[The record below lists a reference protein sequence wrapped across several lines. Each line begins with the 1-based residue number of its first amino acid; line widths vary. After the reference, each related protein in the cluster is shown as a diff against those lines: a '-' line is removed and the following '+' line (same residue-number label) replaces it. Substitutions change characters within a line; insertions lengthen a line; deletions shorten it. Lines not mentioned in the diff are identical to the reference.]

1 MKKYSSIKA
10 VRPIVFVAILVLLTI
25 LFALYSTS
33 INPIADEVFT
43 ALDLDGTPL
52 ADVATDVKQAEA
64 TTYKMTLSHVADSNK
79 HAWSFDNFSRTLD
92 QSSINTLS
100 GAIAQNNYSINSSFS
115 GASQFTI
122 VEQHIGNCSGVS
134 RGTNPVWQ
142 GKLGATAH
150 TQGNAKIICIY
161 DYYLSNDMYRAILS
175 GRYIPRL
182 TGVQI
187 GWTLDNGAFWNNPFG
202 DITPWS
208 YIGIGYYSG
217 AKNNDNSYYH
227 LYEELWCN
235 INAPGTK
242 SELAS
247 ANNDYTKTATYKFST
262 DTTLNQISN
271 GTGARDTTNQS
282 TKVLRVA
289 VGMHLF
295 GQSGAW
301 GNQARITINSITGT
315 VKMDDVVEEPAAGPT
330 ITVGD
335 HFTSK
340 NITPSF
346 KDSTSALRDS
356 TLYRVAGPTGTLATP
371 EYADGYS
378 WASSKTPSSNQ
389 SSAVKEDSCPLAFN
403 KGYGEYELTVYDI
416 EGNPTKKRLYY
427 FNPTI
432 NLVIR
437 TTSNGQVVNETG
449 GYVTIDAYTN
459 GDWTTT
465 SASKSGIGF
474 AGKTNVW
481 ARIADGYYFRGF
493 SHDGSLS
500 IDISNIATYQYKN
513 AYLNASGGTTSGPDG
528 NGVYGL
534 GFTIDGSALA
544 KYPADGKITIYAE
557 FGKINFSTIT
567 EGQKFVYQGT
577 ISNNSK
583 RAPTIDGAKHTIAL
597 QAEGQF
603 VQTKPIITI
612 SGTYANGD
620 PVPDETTFVQY
631 AGTFIGNGAIY
642 YGDVFL
648 GSKQINFSI
657 TPLDI
662 TIAPV
667 FGSKTK
673 VTKTYDSYD
682 TVNATPVWQAV
693 KGTNYDLEIKAD
705 ENLVYRYYI
714 YDTTNQKIDL
724 SNPQKDCSDALFIA
738 ADIGANPISKY
749 LIATA
754 SGSTTSAVFTSYT
767 ITYDVNAYYQE
778 NTLTFYLDKD
788 HPTGAI
794 IPCDTL
800 ITFTR
805 VNGDKVYDGTPN
817 VKSFVAVSI
826 TDLSGNAIE
835 SCIGV
840 DFTATT
846 ELKDAGNNLPI
857 TITVNKLTT
866 TDTTK
871 PVTNYNVDSKNFKYF
886 NATGNDV
893 TDQYLVQFLIN
904 VSRAPMRVEYEI
916 TGVSKVYDNT
926 KDFFGEV
933 TYTYAPVNS
942 AITNDTFDTGFD
954 GAFSVVA
961 AYKDVIVSDKAII
974 NIEITLQYNDF
985 KNYYWE
991 HGDVLDPG
999 TQGFTAT
1006 FTETGEIEKRNIAL
1020 TIGNASKYYGTE
1032 EPNLYGLVSA
1042 VAANESAGLYA
1053 PVHTVAAIVAAVNR
1067 ANGEDAYND
1076 EGNQIQYPISLT
1088 LKEDAFI
1095 SNYNI
1100 AVTNGT
1106 FTINKTAV
1114 KFGFNITSQTV
1125 TYGYG
1130 NEAII
1135 GLINDF
1141 DCITYTYIPSIGNNF
1156 KITDKETN
1164 VPKLGLEDNTDWSHY
1179 MAGTY
1184 SYGGSDRAIT
1194 FENVTHKNFIFELD
1208 TTKISDFIIEKKM
1221 LGLNV
1226 KPHSKEY
1233 TGASIYPT
1241 TNADTFELTQA
1252 DIAVG
1257 DRDALQ
1263 NAVQVIYVSDELNA
1277 NGPSACDTY
1286 DITAILTNDLLKNN
1300 YTLNVTNNQLNIT
1313 KRMLTVEVLGFDKVG
1328 TKEMVYSG
1336 TEPTLYYN
1344 IENYIEDHEAVVYA
1358 NVEVSFTKTNELGIV
1373 WPNAGEYT
1381 VSVQANKVENPNEI
1395 LNNYTIEIAA
1405 AETLIIRKATLTV
1418 TYKSET
1424 VPYGETP
1431 EETLIY
1437 EGFENGETEAVLT
1450 KQPTVK
1456 YHRLAV
1462 EDPDN
1467 KESYIPNP
1475 DRLANYE
1482 HINNYNGYINVGTW
1496 SFVASGGEAA
1506 NYNFKYIPG
1515 NLTVTKAPLNVKY
1528 NDLTLT
1534 YGDVYVEGLDNITN
1548 PYRITV
1554 ENAQDYFT
1562 ITGYH
1567 VGGFVPSTLTDEY
1580 KNLPDCYEN
1589 VFGNE
1594 EAKLFEAHPY
1604 DKAGDNY
1611 QFGVHEITK
1620 DYFEFNFKNYDVDY
1634 KSGYLTVLP
1643 ANLKLSISIPQGE
1656 ELENGEHAPKYYGEI
1671 VVAGANVKNED
1682 DFEFSLIGDGFVY
1695 GESIAKNLI
1704 NPETLG
1710 VRVSLKGY
1718 AEDVSATGDRRYL
1731 DAGDYEALVTKGL
1744 SNWSD
1749 YSSNYNITAVTQDFK
1764 IAPKP
1769 LIIAYKGGDTTV
1781 YDGAAQSPVDGITDY
1796 NEVWKKLDVS
1806 GFVNGKVGEE
1816 SFATYEAFKQI
1827 SIATPVNENTLD
1839 PIGDVRV
1846 DENGNVIPYLVKPT
1860 LPNDVSINN
1869 YAITFVAGE
1878 FTITPKD
1885 LSITIYRQDRT
1896 YDATAQLPLSNKNVE
1911 FRFNEEDFR
1920 KPADKNNITAILSL
1934 VLPDGVEDAI
1944 NAGSYKIVA
1953 RLDGDANYALIT
1965 NYNLVVNEADS
1976 DYYLYINPR
1985 TIKVSYKDVN
1995 ATYGDIT
2002 KDYDHTQNLVYD
2014 NLVAGEEPIGVGA
2027 VLNAPL
2033 ANDRNYVNA
2042 GTYTITPDIANI
2054 ELLST
2059 NYVFSAEQCVAGNLV
2074 IAKKALRV
2082 TVEQIGVEARCTDD
2096 PCEDVHLE
2104 QLTQSDFTY
2113 IYTES
2118 DFAIGEDETNLIGK
2132 LYVTNIQ
2139 QLIDDY
2145 KNIVQ
2150 RPAVPPLV
2158 DVEVE
2163 TEDGNYEFKVTDG
2176 SIIIVPTKSKYNL
2189 TYLQGL
2195 KDAGSLITSGSFVYN
2210 GNMRT
2215 METSGL
2221 VIGDLEDLLAPEKIR
2236 ENGDGG
2242 KLSLRFVYTKTI
2254 DANGNAVIGSV
2265 PVVSISDAGTY
2276 AVTGYFQN
2284 EDPSYKNVTITLEA
2298 TIVITARPVNYVID
2312 GGLLEQIYGE
2322 ADKHLH
2328 GKAEA
2333 VEGEEESGLILGQ
2346 ELGVSITIPT
2356 NDNVYRPLGNYA
2368 ITALYTNTN
2377 YAVTYKIRNANGDL
2391 INLYDAVED
2400 DVDENQYYVVNPRP
2414 IEISLGYQ
2422 TQVYNGSVA
2431 PVIDS
2436 ASFQDVGAF
2445 KILPDESADIVI
2457 SIAPEDQVA
2466 LYEVGS
2472 YDLVAVANNANYAL
2486 TVVTYN
2492 VIEITAASL
2501 KVEAEI
2507 ASQTYI
2513 GTAVEIVLNDETVTG
2528 IKSGDALGSNV
2539 NLTYAVV
2546 GEAINVG
2553 DYAVTVAVDNNNYV
2567 VTEFVTNGLTITKRS
2582 LTITLEAQSS
2592 DYDGNI
2598 VKPNGEKYTQEGLAD
2613 GETLT
2618 VSIKMVDVNGA
2629 EISIR
2634 DAGDYILTASYSVSN
2649 GIGNTTA
2656 NYEVTVEDNIY
2667 KVNRIAPVLQ
2677 VNRLTDDSYGTYV
2690 YSALG
2695 VVISTPKK
2703 KATSNSAGAI
2713 TYSIYVDGEQPG
2725 EYTDGTTAIIV
2736 NAGAYK
2742 LSVKVAAS
2750 GNYTEGEQTVDIF
2763 IHKATPTIDFSK
2775 ALARVYTYDGTV
2787 QEIIGIEHNNTDGGD
2802 IFEVTGNTFQDVP
2815 ANGLL
2820 PVTATLKET
2829 ANYHAASL
2837 TMNITINKA
2846 TFDMSE
2852 YSFSGDVIRY
2862 GEKIINGS
2870 AKGIPDGMEV
2880 AYKLNGVD
2888 VQDPKKELEFKN
2900 AGTYV
2905 VEAIYNFSR
2914 NNYYLPN
2921 ELVSSITIV
2930 INKVDIS
2937 VAVVSKSGYY
2947 GDRPQYEVEDDV
2959 TIYGETAYTD
2969 ELVVTIELE
2978 ERDVYPVGTYQVTA
2992 KATANDNYK
3001 LTVISGT
3008 YTIVERNITIVADNK
3023 EVEYGLNVPLT
3034 YSIYY
3039 GHGAEKTQEVAGL
3052 IGEDKLSGRL
3062 DRVPGTT
3069 VGEYAITG
3077 EFTNSNYNIEIQDGV
3092 YKIIPKNITIV
3103 VYDQEGVSASDVN
3116 PGAYKVVGGMVR
3128 GDDLKIK
3135 VSGEV
3140 GSEPGTYVL
3149 TATYD
3154 VENKNYNVN
3163 IQEGSFILRL
3173 LAQINVNNASL
3184 QKLYDGTPYVLD
3196 AVATSGAPITY
3207 RLNGVDVENSF
3218 TEVGLYEVLLT
3229 APVHG
3234 DYAAPTPLRITIEIR
3249 PQTLSTEVDGM
3260 HFIISTPEG
3269 FGALDEFRVVKT
3281 EDLVLSNDAYTSQI
3295 NTAYVMYIVVDG
3307 VETPVEQYLDGKE
3320 SKVKVKL
3327 TNELVEQGAGAWLTD
3342 QNVNALN
3349 TSNTLDEDGYIE
3361 LNAIGGSHILL
3372 VTERAS
3378 AVPIIIILSV
3388 IGVVAVILFFMF
3400 LFRKKYIN

>member
-10 VRPIVFVAILVLLTI
+10 VRPIVFVAILVMLTI

-33 INPIADEVFT
+33 INPIAEDVFT
-43 ALDLDGTPL
+43 ALDLDDTPL

-64 TTYKMTLSHVADSNK
+64 LDGNMSLSTEYDGDY
-79 HAWSFDNFSRTLD
+79 AWSYGNFTVRQPQGSIPTLD
-92 QSSINTLS
+92 VKDGDVNTHSYTISQSTDSKT
-100 GAIAQNNYSINSSFS
+100 
-115 GASQFTI
+115 QFAVATQYPKN
-122 VEQHIGNCSGVS
+122 VEQLSI
-134 RGTNPVWQ
+134 GTNPLWRGYV
-142 GKLGATAH
+142 GGSAAIYGDARVILTYDFLL
-150 TQGNAKIICIY
+150 TNA
-161 DYYLSNDMYRAILS
+161 MYRAILS
-175 GRYIPRL
+175 GKYKP
-182 TGVQI
+182 
-187 GWTLDNGAFWNNPFG
+187 TLSNIEINWKVENKCDNTN
-202 DITPWS
+202 ITPWS
-208 YIGIGYYSG
+208 YIGIGYKTSSTDNTFDGYTEMWKSINVADDKTWNGVGGPYTTGVQSPGSVTVSASG
-217 AKNNDNSYYH
+217 GSNNTSAKFLRIGIAMHIWGDPDWLSRRPIV
-227 LYEELWCN
+227 N
-235 INAPGTK
+235 INYVSCNLTLTDV
-242 SELAS
+242 SE
-247 ANNDYTKTATYKFST
+247 
-262 DTTLNQISN
+262 SN
-271 GTGARDTTNQS
+271 A
-282 TKVLRVA
+282 
-289 VGMHLF
+289 
-295 GQSGAW
+295 
-301 GNQARITINSITGT
+301 
-315 VKMDDVVEEPAAGPT
+315 PT
-330 ITVGD
+330 ITLSTNNENT
-335 HFTSK
+335 TSGSLTATCSDDTALK
-340 NITPSF
+340 SYSLTRTKGPNGAVTESVA
-346 KDSTSALRDS
+346 SATWATSH
-356 TLYRVAGPTGTLATP
+356 PATNDTTAVRNASIP
-371 EYADGYS
+371 LSLKEY
-378 WASSKTPSSNQ
+378 
-389 SSAVKEDSCPLAFN
+389 
-403 KGYGEYELTVYDI
+403 GYGEYTLQVQDI
-416 EGNPTKKRLYY
+416 EGNPATKKIYY
-427 FNPTI
+427 FDPKISLAIKTDGAVN
-432 NLVIR
+432 
-437 TTSNGQVVNETG
+437 TSG
-449 GYVTIDAYTN
+449 GYVTIDAYAN
-459 GDWTTT
+459 GSWTTT
-465 SASKSGIGF
+465 SASSNGTTAFPEKF
-474 AGKTNVW
+474 TVW
-481 ARIADGYYFRGF
+481 AIVKPGYYFKGF
-493 SHDGSLS
+493 SHDGAFN
-500 IDISNIATYQYKN
+500 SNFNVDMQSSGTTGTYTYKNQYK
-513 AYLNASGGTTSGPDG
+513 NASGGTEEKP
-528 NGVYGL
+528 GVF
-534 GFTIDGSALA
+534 GFNFEVSNAVLA
-544 KYPADGKITIYAE
+544 KYPASGTITLYAE
-557 FGKINFSTIT
+557 FGTIKPSGVT
-567 EGQKFVYQGT
+567 NNQMFDYAGSG
-577 ISNNSK
+577 SNAIK
-583 RAPTIDGAKHTIAL
+583 PTIDVSQHLTVAGTAA
-597 QAEGQF
+597 AAA
-603 VQTKPIITI
+603 ITI
-612 SGTYANGD
+612 NGTYKDGTKVVAN
-620 PVPDETTFVQY
+620 T
-631 AGTFIGNGAIY
+631 AGVKFAGNFTATVELNWNGTP
-642 YGDVFL
+642 L
-648 GSKQINFSI
+648 GSTSIAFAIN
-657 TPLDI
+657 PVNI

-667 FGSKTK
+667 FGTKTVVTK
-673 VTKTYDSYD
+673 VYNGTAEVS
-682 TVNATPVWQAV
+682 ATPNWVTTVGKNFDPSALTFGLKEGKSLAYKYV
-693 KGTNYDLEIKAD
+693 ALGNYGDQNFNSITP
-705 ENLVYRYYI
+705 Y
-714 YDTTNQKIDL
+714 
-724 SNPQKDCSDALFIA
+724 KDCSGALSIVA
-738 ADIGANPISKY
+738 IVTSNADVQNYIGAQSTNKP
-749 LIATA
+749 LVA
-754 SGSTTSAVFTSYT
+754 SYV
-767 ITYDVNAYYQE
+767 ITYDAQAYYTE
-778 NTLTFYLDKD
+778 NNSSFSKTVA
-788 HPTGAI
+788 TGAI
-794 IPCDTL
+794 TKKDL
-800 ITFTR
+800 VITFKMSDGT
-805 VNGDKVYDGTPN
+805 KMYDGTTD
-817 VKSFVAVSI
+817 VTTDVSASI
-826 TDLSGNAIE
+826 AGVISGE
-835 SCIGV
+835 GIGV
-840 DFTATT
+840 SYSASIGDKKVANNKKVTVSNITLTTSNATT
-846 ELKDAGNNLPI
+846 API
-857 TITVNKLTT
+857 
-866 TDTTK
+866 
-871 PVTNYNVDSKNFKYF
+871 TNYNVSGYKYLDATGADVTSDLNKFSINITRAPMTVDYNITGTDKIYDNTTVFNGNVTYSYTPGNGIDKSKEVF
-886 NATGNDV
+886 NDVAVIEKTAVYDGVDVGDAVDIIITISFDWDDFVNYYWIGDAGALTGND
-893 TDQYLVQFLIN
+893 
-904 VSRAPMRVEYEI
+904 
-916 TGVSKVYDNT
+916 
-926 KDFFGEV
+926 
-933 TYTYAPVNS
+933 
-942 AITNDTFDTGFD
+942 GF
-954 GAFSVVA
+954 V
-961 AYKDVIVSDKAII
+961 
-974 NIEITLQYNDF
+974 
-985 KNYYWE
+985 
-991 HGDVLDPG
+991 
-999 TQGFTAT
+999 AT
-1006 FTETGEIEKRNIAL
+1006 FTAKGKIEKRNIAL
-1020 TIGNASKYYGTE
+1020 TIGNTSKYYGTE
-1032 EPNLYGLVSA
+1032 DPDLYGLVSA

-1053 PVHTVAAIVAAVNR
+1053 PVHTVAAIVAEVNR

-1135 GLINDF
+1135 DLINDF
-1141 DCITYTYIPSIGNNF
+1141 DCITYAYIPSIGDNY

-1194 FENVTHKNFIFELD
+1194 IENVTHKNFIFELD
-1208 TTKISDFIIEKKM
+1208 TTKISDFTIEEKT

-1226 KPHSKEY
+1226 KSQSKEY
-1233 TGASIYPT
+1233 TGGSIEPT
-1241 TNADTFELTQA
+1241 TSADTFELTQA

-1257 DRDALQ
+1257 DNDALQ
-1263 NAVQVIYVSDELNA
+1263 SAVKVLYVSDELNA
-1277 NGPSACDTY
+1277 NGPSACGTY
-1286 DITAILTNDLLKNN
+1286 DITAILTNDLLNNN
-1300 YTLNVTNNQLNIT
+1300 YTLNVTNNQLNIMVRT
-1313 KRMLTVEVLGFDKVG
+1313 LTVEVLGFDKVG

-1344 IENYIEDHEAVVYA
+1344 IENYIEEHEDVVYA

-1431 EETLIY
+1431 EGALKY
-1437 EGFENGETEAVLT
+1437 DGFENGETEAVLT

-1462 EDPDN
+1462 IDPN
-1467 KESYIPNP
+1467 NEGSYMPYP
-1475 DRLANYE
+1475 DKVQDYYI
-1482 HINNYNGYINVGTW
+1482 HINNYNGYINAGTW
-1496 SFVASGGEAA
+1496 SLVASGGEAA

-1515 NLTVTKAPLNVKY
+1515 NLTVTKATLNVEY
-1528 NDLTLT
+1528 NDLSLT
-1534 YGDVYVEGLDNITN
+1534 YGDIYVEGLATSSNQ
-1548 PYRITV
+1548 YLITV
-1554 ENAQDYFT
+1554 NNAQNYFT
-1562 ITGYH
+1562 ITGY
-1567 VGGFVPSTLTDEY
+1567 VVDGFVPSTLTDEY
-1580 KNLPDCYEN
+1580 KNQPDGYEN

-1594 EAKLFEAHPY
+1594 DVGYFIAHPY

-1611 QFGVHEITK
+1611 QVGVHEITK
-1620 DYFEFNFKNYDVDY
+1620 GYFEFNFVNYEVNY
-1634 KSGYLTVLP
+1634 ISGELTVLP

-1656 ELENGEHAPKYYGEI
+1656 ELENGERAPKYYGEI
-1671 VVAGANVKNED
+1671 VVASED
-1682 DFEFSLIGDGFVY
+1682 LRQEGDFEFSLIGDGFVY
-1695 GESIAKNLI
+1695 GESIDKNLI

-1769 LIIAYKGGDTTV
+1769 LTIAYKGGDTTV
-1781 YDGAAQSPVDGITDY
+1781 YDGSAQSPVDGITDY
-1796 NEVWKKLDVS
+1796 NEVWGKLDVS
-1806 GFVNGKVGEE
+1806 GFVNGIVGEE
-1816 SFATYEAFKQI
+1816 SFATYESFKQL
-1827 SIATPVNENTLD
+1827 SIATPVNETTLD

-1860 LPNDVSINN
+1860 LPNGVIINN

-1944 NAGSYKIVA
+1944 NVGSYKIVA

-1965 NYNLVVNEADS
+1965 NYSLVVNDDS
-1976 DYYLYINPR
+1976 DSYLYINPR

-2027 VLNAPL
+2027 VLNAPI
-2033 ANDRNYVNA
+2033 ANDRNYVDA
-2042 GTYTITPDIANI
+2042 GTYVITPDIANI

-2059 NYVFSAEQCVAGNLV
+2059 NYVFSAEQCVEGQLV

-2096 PCEDVHLE
+2096 PCDDVHLE

-2284 EDPSYKNVTITLEA
+2284 EDPAYKNVTITLEA

-2312 GGLLEQIYGE
+2312 GGLLKQIYGE
-2322 ADKHLH
+2322 ADKPLH

-2377 YAVTYKIRNANGDL
+2377 YAVTFKVKDANGDL

-2457 SIAPEDQVA
+2457 SIVAEDQVA

-2472 YDLVAVANNANYAL
+2472 YDLVAVALNGNYAL
-2486 TVVTYN
+2486 TIASYN

-2539 NLTYAVV
+2539 NLTYTVD

-2553 DYAVTVAVDNNNYV
+2553 DYAVSVAVDNKNYV

-2613 GETLT
+2613 GETLI
-2618 VSIKMVDVNGA
+2618 VNIKMVDANGA

-2888 VQDPKKELEFKN
+2888 VQDPENELNFKN

-2937 VAVVSKSGYY
+2937 VTVVSKSGYY
-2947 GDRPQYEVEDDV
+2947 GDRPQYDVEDDV

-2969 ELVVTIELE
+2969 ELDVTIELE
-2978 ERDVYPVGTYQVTA
+2978 ERDIYPVGTYQVTA

-3052 IGEDKLSGRL
+3052 IGEDKLNGRL
-3062 DRVPGTT
+3062 DRVPGAT

-3154 VENKNYNVN
+3154 TENKNYNVN

-3361 LNAIGGSHILL
+3361 LNAIGGSHVLL

>member
-10 VRPIVFVAILVLLTI
+10 VRPIVFVAILVMLTI

-33 INPIADEVFT
+33 INPIAEDVFT
-43 ALDLDGTPL
+43 ALDLDDTPL

-64 TTYKMTLSHVADSNK
+64 GSMTVSGQANNGK
-79 HAWSFDNFSRTLD
+79 AWNYSNFSKKRE
-92 QSSINTLS
+92 QSSISELDVSNGT
-100 GAIAQNNYSINSSFS
+100 YSINQSTNSNTE
-115 GASQFTI
+115 FTI
-122 VEQHIGNCSGVS
+122 ASHNWQNTSGETT
-134 RGTNPVWQ
+134 GTNPAWQ
-142 GKLGATAH
+142 
-150 TQGNAKIICIY
+150 AKVGSSAAFRGDIKVIFVY
-161 DYYLSNDMYRAILS
+161 DFYLSTPMYRAILS
-175 GRYIPRL
+175 GQFKPQLSNIQLSWTITNGSL
-182 TGVQI
+182 TQSPG
-187 GWTLDNGAFWNNPFG
+187 GNL
-202 DITPWS
+202 TPWS
-208 YIGIGYYSG
+208 YIGIGYEETEGDKFTKYQEMWHS
-217 AKNNDNSYYH
+217 KNDGD
-227 LYEELWCN
+227 
-235 INAPGTK
+235 A
-242 SELAS
+242 A
-247 ANNDYTKTATYKFST
+247 TATKYTNKRT
-262 DTTLNQISN
+262 DYN
-271 GTGARDTTNQS
+271 GTVDISAPSALQITGDPASGKSSTAR
-282 TKVLRVA
+282 KILRIAIGVHVYGEPTA
-289 VGMHLF
+289 G
-295 GQSGAW
+295 SR
-301 GNQARITINSITGT
+301 NPIIKINSISS
-315 VKMDDVVEEPAAGPT
+315 KLSLSAAGDSSNPSISLSTGENTTSPT
-330 ITVGD
+330 VTATFSDGY
-335 HFTSK
+335 
-340 NITPSF
+340 
-346 KDSTSALRDS
+346 SALKNFVLTRDKGQNG
-356 TLYRVAGPTGTLATP
+356 ALATP
-371 EYADGYS
+371 ETVDSYDWTS
-378 WASSKTPSSNQ
+378 DVPTTNNPSNVRSISKPLSLSN
-389 SSAVKEDSCPLAFN
+389 
-403 KGYGEYELTVYDI
+403 GYGEYTLTVYDI
-416 EGNPTKKRLYY
+416 TGNKSTKKIYY
-427 FNPTI
+427 FDPKISLAIKTDGAVN
-432 NLVIR
+432 
-437 TTSNGQVVNETG
+437 TSG
-449 GYVTIDAYTN
+449 GYVTIDAYAN
-459 GDWTTT
+459 GSWTTT
-465 SASKSGIGF
+465 SASSNGTTAF
-474 AGKTNVW
+474 PEEFTVW
-481 ARIADGYYFRGF
+481 AIVKPGYYFKGF
-493 SHDGSLS
+493 SHDGAFN
-500 IDISNIATYQYKN
+500 SNFNVDMQSSGTTGTYTYKNQYK
-513 AYLNASGGTTSGPDG
+513 NASGGTVDKP
-528 NGVYGL
+528 GVF
-534 GFTIDGSALA
+534 GFNFKVSNAVLA
-544 KYPADGKITIYAE
+544 KYPASGTITLYAE
-557 FGKINFSTIT
+557 FGTIKPSGVT
-567 EGQKFVYQGT
+567 NNQTFTYAGSG
-577 ISNNSK
+577 SNAIK
-583 RAPTIDGAKHTIAL
+583 PTIDVSQHLTVAGTAATA
-597 QAEGQF
+597 A
-603 VQTKPIITI
+603 ITI
-612 SGTYANGD
+612 KGTYKDGTEVAPNTDSVKFAGNFTATFALNWNGT
-620 PVPDETTFVQY
+620 P
-631 AGTFIGNGAIY
+631 
-642 YGDVFL
+642 L
-648 GSKQINFSI
+648 GSTSIAFAIN
-657 TPLDI
+657 PVNI

-667 FGSKTK
+667 FGTKTVVTK
-673 VTKTYDSYD
+673 VYNGTAEVS
-682 TVNATPVWQAV
+682 ATPNWVTTVGKNFDPSALTFGLKEGKSLAYKYV
-693 KGTNYDLEIKAD
+693 ALGTYGDQNFNSITPY
-705 ENLVYRYYI
+705 
-714 YDTTNQKIDL
+714 
-724 SNPQKDCSDALFIA
+724 KDCSGALSIVA
-738 ADIGANPISKY
+738 IVTSNADVQNYIGAQSTNKP
-749 LIATA
+749 LVA
-754 SGSTTSAVFTSYT
+754 SYV
-767 ITYDVNAYYQE
+767 ITYDAQAYYTE
-778 NTLTFYLDKD
+778 NNSSFSKTVA
-788 HPTGAI
+788 TGAI
-794 IPCDTL
+794 TKKDL
-800 ITFTR
+800 VITFKMSDEGT
-805 VNGDKVYDGTPN
+805 KMYDGTTDVTTN
-817 VKSFVAVSI
+817 VSASI
-826 TDLSGNAIE
+826 AGVISGE
-835 SCIGV
+835 GIGV
-840 DFTATT
+840 SYSASIEDKKVENNKQVTVSNITLTTSNATT
-846 ELKDAGNNLPI
+846 API
-857 TITVNKLTT
+857 
-866 TDTTK
+866 
-871 PVTNYNVDSKNFKYF
+871 TNYNVSGYIYLDANDK
-886 NATGNDV
+886 DV
-893 TDQYLVQFLIN
+893 TSDLKQFLIN
-904 VSRAPMRVEYEI
+904 ITRAPMTVVVDNI
-916 TGVSKVYDNT
+916 TGTDKIYDNT
-926 KDFFGEV
+926 TVFNGNFTYSYTPGDGIDKSKEVFNDVAVIEKTAVYDDVNVGDAVDIIITISFDWDDFV
-933 TYTYAPVNS
+933 
-942 AITNDTFDTGFD
+942 
-954 GAFSVVA
+954 
-961 AYKDVIVSDKAII
+961 
-974 NIEITLQYNDF
+974 
-985 KNYYWE
+985 NYYWI
-991 HGDVLDPG
+991 GDAGALTGND
-999 TQGFTAT
+999 GFVAT
-1006 FTETGEIEKRNIAL
+1006 FTAKGKIEKRNIAL

-1032 EPNLYGLVSA
+1032 DPNLYGLVSA

-1053 PVHTVAAIVAAVNR
+1053 PVHKVTDIVAAVNR

-1088 LKEDAFI
+1088 LNKDAFI

-1130 NEAII
+1130 NEHGKEAII
-1135 GLINDF
+1135 DEINNF
-1141 DCITYTYIPSIGNNF
+1141 NCMTYTYAPAIGNNF

-1194 FENVTHKNFIFELD
+1194 IENVTHKNFIFELD
-1208 TTKISDFIIEKKM
+1208 TTKISDFTIEKKT
-1221 LGLNV
+1221 LGLKV
-1226 KPHSKEY
+1226 KPHSNEY

-1241 TNADTFELTQA
+1241 TSSDTFELTQG

-1257 DRDALQ
+1257 DSDALQ
-1263 NAVQVIYVSDELNA
+1263 SAVKVLYVSDELNA
-1277 NGPSACDTY
+1277 NGPSACGTY
-1286 DITAILTNDLLKNN
+1286 DITAILTNDLLNNN
-1300 YTLNVTNNQLNIT
+1300 YTLNVSNDQFNILV
-1313 KRMLTVEVLGFDKVG
+1313 RMLTVEVLGFDKDG
-1328 TKEMVYSG
+1328 KKDMVYSG
-1336 TEPTLYYN
+1336 SEPTLYYN
-1344 IENYIEDHEAVVYA
+1344 IDNYIEKHKDDVYA
-1358 NVEVSFTKTNELGIV
+1358 NVEVSFTKINELGIV

-1381 VSVQANKVENPNEI
+1381 VILQAIIVDNSNEI
-1395 LNNYTIEIAA
+1395 LDNYTIEPAA
-1405 AETLIIRKATLTV
+1405 VETLIIRKATLTV
-1418 TYKSET
+1418 TYESET
-1424 VPYGETP
+1424 VEYGETP
-1431 EETLIY
+1431 KGALIY
-1437 EGFENGETEAVLT
+1437 DGFENGETEAVLT

-1467 KESYIPNP
+1467 EGSYIPYP

-1482 HINNYNGYINVGTW
+1482 HINNYNGYINVGIW

-1515 NLTVTKAPLNVKY
+1515 NLTVTKATLNVEY
-1528 NDLTLT
+1528 NDLSLT
-1534 YGDVYVEGLDNITN
+1534 YGDIYVEGLATSSN
-1548 PYRITV
+1548 PYLITV
-1554 ENAQDYFT
+1554 NNAQNYFT

-1580 KNLPDCYEN
+1580 KNQPDGYEN

-1594 EAKLFEAHPY
+1594 DVGYFIAHPY

-1611 QFGVHEITK
+1611 QVGVHEITK

-1634 KSGYLTVLP
+1634 KSGYLTVSR
-1643 ANLKLSISIPQGE
+1643 ANLKLSIKIPQGKA
-1656 ELENGEHAPKYYGEI
+1656 LDNGEHAPIYYGEI
-1671 VVAGANVKNED
+1671 VVAGED
-1682 DFEFSLIGDGFVY
+1682 PRQEGDFEFSLNDDGFVY

-1718 AEDVSATGDRRYL
+1718 SEDVSATGDRRYL

-1769 LIIAYKGGDTTV
+1769 LTIAYKGGDTTV
-1781 YDGAAQSPVDGITDY
+1781 YNGVAQSPADGKDYQFIWSELLKVDEKD
-1796 NEVWKKLDVS
+1796 
-1806 GFVNGKVGEE
+1806 GFVAGVKVEDSGEYAVQPE
-1816 SFATYEAFKQI
+1816 SFATYEAFKQL
-1827 SIATPVNENTLD
+1827 SIATPVNETTLD

-1860 LPNDVSINN
+1860 LPNGVNINN
-1869 YAITFVAGE
+1869 YAITFEAGE

-1885 LSITIYRQDRT
+1885 LRITIYRQDRT

-1911 FRFNEEDFR
+1911 FRFNEEDFSENR
-1920 KPADKNNITAILSL
+1920 PADKNNITAILSL

-1944 NAGSYKIVA
+1944 NVGSYKIVA
-1953 RLDGDANYALIT
+1953 RLDADPMFARVT
-1965 NYNLVVNEADS
+1965 NYNLVVNDDS
-1976 DYYLYINPR
+1976 DSYLYINPR

-2014 NLVAGEEPIGVGA
+2014 NLVVGEEPIGVGA
-2027 VLNAPL
+2027 VLNAPI
-2033 ANDRNYVNA
+2033 ANDRNYVDA
-2042 GTYTITPDIANI
+2042 GTYVITPDIANI

-2059 NYVFSAEQCVAGNLV
+2059 NYVFSAEQCVEGQLV

-2096 PCEDVHLE
+2096 PCDDVHLE

-2284 EDPSYKNVTITLEA
+2284 EDPAYKNVTITLEA

-2377 YAVTYKIRNANGDL
+2377 YAVTFKVRNANGDL
-2391 INLYDAVED
+2391 INLYGAVED
-2400 DVDENQYYVVNPRP
+2400 GVDENQYYVVNPRP

-2457 SIAPEDQVA
+2457 SIVAEDQVA

-2472 YDLVAVANNANYAL
+2472 YDLVAVALNGNYAL
-2486 TVVTYN
+2486 TIASYN

-2539 NLTYAVV
+2539 NLTYAVD

-2553 DYAVTVAVDNNNYV
+2553 DYAVSVAVDNKNYV

-2613 GETLT
+2613 GETLI
-2618 VSIKMVDVNGA
+2618 VNIKMVDANGA

-2634 DAGDYILTASYSVSN
+2634 DAGDYILTAGYSVSN

-2677 VNRLTDDSYGTYV
+2677 VNRLTDDSYGSYV

-2888 VQDPKKELEFKN
+2888 VQDPENELKFKN

-2937 VAVVSKSGYY
+2937 VTVVSKSGYY
-2947 GDRPQYEVEDDV
+2947 GDRPQYDVEDDV

-2969 ELVVTIELE
+2969 ELAVTIELE
-2978 ERDVYPVGTYQVTA
+2978 ERDIYPVGTYQVTA

-3052 IGEDKLSGRL
+3052 IGEDKLNGRL

-3361 LNAIGGSHILL
+3361 LNAIGGSHVLL